1 MKELKAELKAKPS
14 FIIGDD
20 SSSDESDE
28 SAVLRV
34 SVAVQTENYCVSEP
48 SSIDDNTE
56 PRPLE
61 ECIEAMKS
69 DMSEKFSLARLNLS
83 FVHKFCPLAFP
94 TGRQNLQ
101 RSSKLE
107 LSIAIKTF
115 TVSK

>member
-28 SAVLRV
+28 SALLRV
-34 SVAVQTENYCVSEP
+34 SVAVQTENYYVDQP
-48 SSIDDNTE
+48 SSCDDNAE

-69 DMSEKFSLARLNLS
+69 DVSE
-83 FVHKFCPLAFP
+83 
-94 TGRQNLQ
+94 NLQ
-101 RSSKLE
+101 GYTRKVARYNLE
-107 LSIAIKTF
+107 PHIIRPTARIDKYRPAYR
-115 TVSK
+115 K

>member
-34 SVAVQTENYCVSEP
+34 SVAVQTENYCVAEP
-48 SSIDDNTE
+48 SSCDDNTE

-69 DMSEKFSLARLNLS
+69 DVSENSHWLNKACLLYTNFARLPS
-83 FVHKFCPLAFP
+83 QQDDRICR
-94 TGRQNLQ
+94 GQNW
-101 RSSKLE
+101 SYH
-107 LSIAIKTF
+107 
-115 TVSK
+115 